1 MSILIQTCLVLAA
14 LGLGCWLGERDARK
28 KPRDHRQPFRYWR
41 P

>member
-1 MSILIQTCLVLAA
+1 MSELLTVFLVLA
-14 LGLGCWLGERDARK
+14 GVGFGCWLGERDARR